1 MEKLH
6 FDDMKKTWNQ
16 ISRHQEREMDVKFEL
31 EIHKKLLDIFQV
43 GDYYYY
49 IFNPATATFEFV
61 SEGVKN
67 VMKVEKAE
75 DFSPQYVFENM
86 HPEDQGRFLAHE
98 QKIADF
104 FSTLT
109 PEQVLKYKVSYDY
122 RMKTMEG
129 IYKWILMQTVT
140 IQTDENSAVIRVIGV
155 QTDITHLKTSNQPS
169 GLSFIG
175 LDGEKSY
182 YNVKVDNFVTVH
194 TPDSLIHLTK
204 REKEILQ
211 FIVEGK
217 TSAQI
222 ASALF
227 ISKHTVDSHRKK
239 ILQKTNCTTSIELI
253 AKVVNENLL

>member
-1 MEKLH
+1 MLDVRGQMDETGFADRILKQLTAGKTG
-6 FDDMKKTWNQ
+6 DDLIKARTKA
-16 ISRHQEREMDVKFEL
+16 L
-31 EIHKKLLDIFQV
+31 EHIDSLAEDMAKNRILSYVD
-43 GDYYYY
+43 
-49 IFNPATATFEFV
+49 NPAVRSQLAMSARNFARFYRAT
-61 SEGVKN
+61 
-67 VMKVEKAE
+67 E
-75 DFSPQYVFENM
+75 DFYRRINRAVKYN
-86 HPEDQGRFLAHE
+86 PESIVRA
-98 QKIADF
+98 
-104 FSTLT
+104 SLT
-109 PEQVLKYKVSYDY
+109 Y
-122 RMKTMEG
+122 EG
-129 IYKWILMQTVT
+129 ISHSGFV
-140 IQTDENSAVIRVIGV
+140 QTDDNGAVVRVIGV
-155 QTDITHLKTSNQPS
+155 QTDIYHLKTSNQPS

-182 YNVKVDNFVTVH
+182 YNVKVDHFVTLQ

-222 ASALF
+222 ASLLF